1 MNTSKKSFFKYI
13 TTTSKSEFYAIQAFV
28 IVFIIFGIKT
38 IGESGII
45 PLSMGLLMEFITLYK
60 GRQRW
65 KSIK

>member
-13 TTTSKSEFYAIQAFV
+13 TTTSRTEFYAILICSIAL
-28 IVFIIFGIKT
+28 IVVGIRT
-38 IGESGII
+38 IDQSGII
-45 PLSMGLLMEFITLYK
+45 PISMGLLMEFITLYK